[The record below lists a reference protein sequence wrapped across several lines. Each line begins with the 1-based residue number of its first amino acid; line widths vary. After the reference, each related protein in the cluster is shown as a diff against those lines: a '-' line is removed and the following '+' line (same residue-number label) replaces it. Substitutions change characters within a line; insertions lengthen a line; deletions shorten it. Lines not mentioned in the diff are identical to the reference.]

1 VIILAETTRC
11 LEYHE
16 MTNVTVIVKGARTM
30 KRYKSYKALKR
41 PKFLTRPVATAD
53 LPEIDAND
61 ANAWLLQHEKRET
74 KQLRRFRQQHA

>member
-1 VIILAETTRC
+1 MIIIAETTRR
-11 LEYHE
+11 LAYYGL
-16 MTNVTVIVKGARTM
+16 TNISTVVKGARTM